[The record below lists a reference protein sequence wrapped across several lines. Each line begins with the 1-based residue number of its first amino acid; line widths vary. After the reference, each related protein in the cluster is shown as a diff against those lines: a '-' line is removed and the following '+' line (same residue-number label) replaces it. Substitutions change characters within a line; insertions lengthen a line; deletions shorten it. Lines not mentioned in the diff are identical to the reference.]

1 MSTITLPD
9 RVRGALVIAGVA
21 PYDAE
26 GLDFLAGK
34 RVIDTSR
41 SVPEQP
47 TGCSTTGRELREGGP
62 RGCRS
67 R

>member
-26 GLDFLAGK
+26 GLDFPAG
-34 RVIDTSR
+34 RRGHRHLSIGVGAADR
-41 SVPEQP
+41 MLD
-47 TGCSTTGRELREGGP
+47 ELFA
-62 RGCRS
+62 S
-67 R
+67 